1 MDVKELLKMLQGEDA
16 EAGVDGNDGAGVQS
30 EDETAAT
37 GDGSQNETGSEDANA
52 KIAELLESLN
62 ARSEALDETNA
73 RVEKL
78 EKVLTQ
84 LLTKGAATD
93 TPEKS
98 RNEPEEYVSLK
109 ELDFTTP
116 PPKIDDGK

>member
-1 MDVKELLKMLQGEDA
+1 MDVKDLLKMLQGDDA
-16 EAGVDGNDGAGVQS
+16 TADVDENEETGVQS
-30 EDETAAT
+30 ESETTAAE
-37 GDGSQNETGSEDANA
+37 DSSQNETSSEDTNA
-52 KIAELLESLN
+52 KVAELLESLN
-62 ARSEALDETNA
+62 AKDEALNATNA

-78 EKVLTQ
+78 EKVLVQ

-98 RNEPEEYVSLK
+98 KDEPEEYVSLM

>member
-1 MDVKELLKMLQGEDA
+1 MDVKELLKMLQGD
-16 EAGVDGNDGAGVQS
+16 
-30 EDETAAT
+30 DEAAT
-37 GDGSQNETGSEDANA
+37 VDENEPETLESNTETTATVDGSQNETSSEDTNA
-52 KIAELLESLN
+52 KVAELFEALN
-62 ARSEALDETNA
+62 AKDEALNATNE

-78 EKVLTQ
+78 ERVLTQ

-93 TPEKS
+93 TPEVDKS
-98 RNEPEEYVSLK
+98 EPEQYVSLA